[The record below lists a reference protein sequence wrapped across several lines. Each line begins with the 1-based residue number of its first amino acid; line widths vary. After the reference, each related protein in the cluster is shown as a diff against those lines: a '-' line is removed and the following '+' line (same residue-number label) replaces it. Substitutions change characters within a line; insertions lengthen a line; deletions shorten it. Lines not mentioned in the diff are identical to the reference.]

1 MAHAKRVLV
10 SEGSSLSAREIITA
24 LGIAGHKVGVCD
36 PNSICLGRFSRFVT
50 HFYRCPPFG
59 KDPWAYLDFVIT
71 IAAGGGW
78 DVLFP
83 THEQAF
89 LFSRE
94 KARILPMIALAV
106 ADFGSFLQ
114 VQGKASLVRTL
125 SRIYLPQPA
134 WRVIRTKEELQSES
148 RYPFYLKANFT
159 TASKAVWRVNNVED
173 LRKKISDL
181 SSQGLPDGKEEFVVQ
196 KHAEGTLERVLAVFD
211 RGDLV
216 ATHGYRQLKEGPG
229 GGDIAKA
236 SVFRPVVRR
245 YMERLGEQLEW
256 HGALSMDYIFR
267 GDGDCPLFIDAN
279 PRLVEPMNAVLNGVN
294 LADILVRV
302 SMRQPVLVGE
312 PVVKEV
318 RTHLLL
324 MALLAA
330 AAGRWRRFDVL
341 LEIVRAIRGH
351 GIYANSQEELL
362 PVLTD
367 FRGVIPLAYA
377 LARLLMRPA
386 SSTALSAG
394 SIASYSLSPTAAR
407 QIADLSV
414 SLPEATERQH

>member
-1 MAHAKRVLV
+1 M
-10 SEGSSLSAREIITA
+10 
-24 LGIAGHKVGVCD
+24 AGHRVGVCD

-50 HFYRCPPFG
+50 RFYRSPPFG
-59 KDPWAYLDFVIT
+59 EDPWAYLDFVIS
-71 IAAGGGW
+71 IAGGGGW

-94 KARILPMIALAV
+94 KARIPPGIALAV

-114 VQGKASLVRTL
+114 VQGKVSLVRTL
-125 SRIYLPQPA
+125 SRIFLPQPA
-134 WRVIRTKEELQSES
+134 WRVIRTREELQGES
-148 RYPFYLKANFT
+148 RYPFYLKADFT
-159 TASKAVWRVNNVED
+159 TASKAVWRVDNVED
-173 LRKKISDL
+173 LRKRISDL
-181 SSQGLPDGKEEFVVQ
+181 SSQGLLDGKEEFVVQ
-196 KHAEGTLERVLAVFD
+196 EHAEGTLERVLAVFD
-211 RGDLV
+211 RGHLV
-216 ATHGYRQLKEGPG
+216 AMHGYRQLREGPG
-229 GGDIAKA
+229 GGDIAKI
-236 SVFRPVVRR
+236 SVSRPVVRR
-245 YMERLGEQLEW
+245 YMERLGGQLEW

-267 GDGDCPLFIDAN
+267 GDGDSPIFIDAN

-330 AAGRWRRFDVL
+330 AAGRGRRRDVL
-341 LEIVRAIRGH
+341 FEIVRAIRGH
-351 GIYANSQEELL
+351 GIYADSREELL
-362 PVLTD
+362 PILTD
-367 FRGVIPLAYA
+367 FRGVIPLAYV
-377 LARLLMRPA
+377 LARLLVRPA
-386 SSTALSAG
+386 SSAALSAG
-394 SIASYSLSPTAAR
+394 SIASYSLSPKAAR

-414 SLPEATERQH
+414 SLPEASARQHSRAFES